1 MTPTV
6 LTIINIAMGVVMALA
21 LFILNS
27 FSGRLKEVEKWK
39 VNKGEITGLKETLD
53 ERFRGIDQR
62 IHDISQYN
70 SLDHKRLETRFV
82 AVQTNIEEIKKCLN
96 LIAQGKDC

>member
-39 VNKGEITGLKETLD
+39 VNKGELANFKEVIGSRFDGLERRIDDGLQYKE
-53 ERFRGIDQR
+53 
-62 IHDISQYN
+62 HDITRIDN
-70 SLDHKRLETRFV
+70 RLSDLQGSVEDV
-82 AVQTNIEEIKKCLN
+82 KKCLN